1 MKTRVMIT
9 NMTGTKLTMK
19 SFVTELD
26 ALQYLRAFCD
36 ENNMPYENNSES
48 AGGRGHDYYIQLMDD
63 LTELS

>member
-9 NMTGTKLTMK
+9 NMSGTKLTMK
-19 SFVTELD
+19 SFATEWD

-36 ENNMPYENNSES
+36 ENNIPYENNSES